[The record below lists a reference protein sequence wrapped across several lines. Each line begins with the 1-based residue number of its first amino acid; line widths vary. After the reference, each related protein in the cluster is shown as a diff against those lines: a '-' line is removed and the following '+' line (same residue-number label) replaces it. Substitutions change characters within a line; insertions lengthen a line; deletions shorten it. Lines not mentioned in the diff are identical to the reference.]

1 MAREQSEACPVDPP
15 QSRHATV
22 VLWIFRTSLRTHAP
36 FHRVRNPRGVCLV
49 RGRRVFREERHGGRR
64 FRTTKMVGCRTAG
77 VADCEHCEAHK
88 QLSAHGQPPVGQPDF
103 QIIEAGR
110 AETARAAPY
119 PYPSFAKFS
128 LFRAFGGGRLHP
140 GEIDEKNSHT
150 TTSWQ
155 QEKTPAKAGVLPAP
169 PCASPRGNPQKVM
182 LQLLM

>member
-1 MAREQSEACPVDPP
+1 
-15 QSRHATV
+15 
-22 VLWIFRTSLRTHAP
+22 
-36 FHRVRNPRGVCLV
+36 
-49 RGRRVFREERHGGRR
+49 
-64 FRTTKMVGCRTAG
+64 MVGCRTAG

-119 PYPSFAKFS
+119 PYPSFAKFI

-140 GEIDEKNSHT
+140 GEIDEKKLT
-150 TTSWQ
+150 YDYIVATR
-155 QEKTPAKAGVLPAP
+155 KTPAKAGVLPAP
-169 PCASPRGNPQKVM
+169 PCASPRGDPQKVM